1 MDLDIANYC
10 QDIADYCQDI
20 VMKKDIIERII
31 KGIVIIRIF
40 IIDFVEDT
48 PKLKI
53 KNLKNK

>member
-20 VMKKDIIERII
+20 VMMKDIIEGIVR
-31 KGIVIIRIF
+31 GIVIIRIL
-40 IIDFVEDT
+40 IIDFVEDI

-53 KNLKNK
+53 INLKNK